1 MQPKIVRVAVLRF
14 LWPPGPAVSGA
25 LPSLTWPDE
34 FYEQLFQAHNNWS
47 IRDYWLRSSFGLLQ
61 LEFDFSLAHWWRFG
75 DFDQASTSSNR
86 NGILDDARQ
95 IVEADSP
102 GALDRFDQIIAFVHA
117 PPSNA
122 GARSLASD
130 AVLDQNAIIP
140 FYQHEVGHMLGFEHA
155 YGPFVPPPSPFG
167 NVYNDP
173 YDVMGY
179 TNLQAHS
186 ISTPAEFANIQS
198 YPGKNLWLSERRP
211 SAAALYRRFTGTPQF
226 VQSGWVEHA
235 NLGDRVWVA
244 ALSEAVNTVP
254 VIAVIPVPGS
264 NDGVVTVEYRTAT
277 NDDAGVTPAVVIHT
291 IGVHPVPAGRGE
303 VNPPW
308 FEGTVTPSVGS
319 SFVAVGLR
327 FQVMTVAT
335 GSVAGVEVLIEADS
349 PQLHG
354 QSERRLIDTSV
365 ARADALATPV
375 TAAPK
380 ETILHPFREEDE
392 RLQRPPH

>member
-1 MQPKIVRVAVLRF
+1 MQPTIVRVAVLRF

-25 LPSLTWPDE
+25 LPSLTWPDD
-34 FYEQLFQAHNNWS
+34 FYEQLFQAQNGWS

-86 NGILDDARQ
+86 GAILADARQ

-102 GALDRFDQIIAFVHA
+102 GSLDRFDQIIAFVHA

-122 GARSLASD
+122 GAEGLASG
-130 AVLDQNAIIP
+130 AILDQNAIIP

-155 YGPFVPPPSPFG
+155 YGPFVPPPSTLG
-167 NVYNDP
+167 YVYNDP

-179 TNLQAHS
+179 TNVQSHG
-186 ISTPAEFANIQS
+186 IPTPPEFANIQS
-198 YPGKNLWLSERRP
+198 YPGKPLWQSERRP
-211 SAAALYRRFTGTPQF
+211 SAAALYRRFTGTSQF

-235 NLGDRVWVA
+235 SAGDRVWVA
-244 ALSEAVNTVP
+244 SLSDAVSATP
-254 VIAVIPVPGS
+254 VIAVIPAPGGT
-264 NDGVVTVEYRTAT
+264 GVVTIEYRTAT
-277 NDDAGVTPAVVIHT
+277 GDDAGVTPAVVIHT
-291 IGVHPVPAGRGE
+291 IGVRQVPAGLGE

-308 FEGTVTPSVGS
+308 FEGTITPTVGS
-319 SFVAVGLR
+319 LFVAAGLR

-335 GSVAGVEVLIEADS
+335 GSVGGAEVLIEVDS

-354 QSERRLIDTSV
+354 QSERRLIDTSA
-365 ARADALATPV
+365 ARAGEMATPV
-375 TAAPK
+375 TAAGHGP
-380 ETILHPFREEDE
+380 IVHPPFREEQ